1 MAWSG
6 RRQVP
11 DSGRPGRARGER
23 HGRGRGRW
31 QWPGGHSRVLG
42 SAAGLPGLSPAVPQ
56 AVRGT
61 LPRPT
66 LIPGS
71 AAASSR
77 AQVFAGERTELR
89 LRSGAATRMKATS
102 SARWQALQVT
112 RSEEH
117 TSELQSLMRN
127 SYDVFCLKTNKKNK

>member
-89 LRSGAATRMKATS
+89 LRSGAATRMKATDRKS
-102 SARWQALQVT
+102 GGEGKSVSGSVDLGGR
-112 RSEEH
+112 RI
-117 TSELQSLMRN
+117 
-127 SYDVFCLKTNKKNK
+127 LKKKKHKTTKK

>member
-1 MAWSG
+1 MRISDWSSD
-6 RRQVP
+6 VCSS
-11 DSGRPGRARGER
+11 DL
-23 HGRGRGRW
+23 
-31 QWPGGHSRVLG
+31 VLG

-89 LRSGAATRMKATS
+89 LRSGAATRLKATS

-112 RSEEH
+112 VSR
-117 TSELQSLMRN
+117 R
-127 SYDVFCLKTNKKNK
+127 KTPPDYPHYAFIVAHLSGNDGVCPAAGSNRGHSADHSKRRLNR

>member
-1 MAWSG
+1 MRISDWSSD
-6 RRQVP
+6 VCSS
-11 DSGRPGRARGER
+11 DL
-23 HGRGRGRW
+23 
-31 QWPGGHSRVLG
+31 VLG

-89 LRSGAATRMKATS
+89 LRSGAATRSKATP
-102 SARWQALQVT
+102 SAPWQALQVPVCL
-112 RSEEH
+112 RK
-117 TSELQSLMRN
+117 TSPDYPHYESLVATFLVNDGVSATADDQSAE
-127 SYDVFCLKTNKKNK
+127 VGT